1 MGGNVFKGKTKPI
14 KKEYIEPTVR
24 EYFSELRKVFPKKSR
39 IFSKKYMKYVG
50 SVGKKDVSGDIDFAI
65 DISSIVDKDFSDGSM
80 KNWGLNP
87 TDVKSQ
93 FEKFKK
99 RSRTATDEDV
109 MTRAVL
115 NGIVEKINST
125 AKQLYCDE
133 KKITPG
139 NIFGFFPQY
148 DDKGKKLNFGVQMD
162 WMVGNLDWLQFSYYS
177 TVYTGNVKGLHRT
190 QLMLSMFQN
199 LDLSFNHVKGV
210 TDKKTSKI
218 IATSP
223 KEAIE
228 ILEDRYEIKLSK
240 RVYENYFSLIKV
252 VNKLPKKDR
261 DNIIAIY
268 FKILDSTRADIPDD
282 LQSEWKKR
290 KSELGL
296 TGKFL
301 PKDSK
306 LVENKLV
313 SFNEFLEK
321 EEY

>member
-1 MGGNVFKGKTKPI
+1 
-14 KKEYIEPTVR
+14 
-24 EYFSELRKVFPKKSR
+24 
-39 IFSKKYMKYVG
+39 
-50 SVGKKDVSGDIDFAI
+50 
-65 DISSIVDKDFSDGSM
+65 M